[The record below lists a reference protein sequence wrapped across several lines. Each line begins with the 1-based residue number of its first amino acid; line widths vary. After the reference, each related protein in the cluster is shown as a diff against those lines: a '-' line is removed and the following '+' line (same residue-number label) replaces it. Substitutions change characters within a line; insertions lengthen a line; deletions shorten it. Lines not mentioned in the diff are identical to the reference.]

1 MIYIVQ
7 GVLYRIFYTHY
18 IFFSSI
24 YIAHHRINCSSLAAS
39 RLEWNKIATFKAIVT
54 YKEPKIIQTTIGSKI
69 KKYRLINSISQRE
82 LAKLIKISKSNMYL
96 YEHNKLYPRLD
107 LLNKMAEIFN
117 IDVKQLMD
125 DYLLF
130 IYNPNYK
137 RFFIELEHKIKDV
150 KNTLGIKQLK
160 YSRWKNG
167 MEISKKSYI
176 HLRNKL
182 LKLKIYDI
190 KKYVIY

>member
-1 MIYIVQ
+1 M
-7 GVLYRIFYTHY
+7 
-18 IFFSSI
+18 
-24 YIAHHRINCSSLAAS
+24 
-39 RLEWNKIATFKAIVT
+39 EWNKIATFKAIVT